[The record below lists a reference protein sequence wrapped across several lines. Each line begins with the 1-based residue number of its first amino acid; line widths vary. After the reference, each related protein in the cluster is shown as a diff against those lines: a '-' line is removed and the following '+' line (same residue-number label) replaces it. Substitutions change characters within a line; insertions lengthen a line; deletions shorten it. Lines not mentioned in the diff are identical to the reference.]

1 MGRGSS
7 GQIGNSGQ
15 RWRTEKKAFGSDG
28 KEIDLSRSPLRYSDD
43 DKTVQGKVRST
54 IEKFEKLRATNKI
67 EFARTVDA
75 NGDIIEDNRGGR
87 GSVKTSVRAL
97 NQADTFT
104 HNHPRSAGVIGG
116 TFSVADIN
124 NFANYGVRVYRAA
137 ASEGTYSISK
147 GKKFDSAGL
156 KNYYKQ
162 VSEAAA
168 NGAKAR
174 NASAKAEYDKV
185 KNSYNAGKAT
195 YQQYESA
202 WSKYNSDITRS
213 NNKMLVD
220 LHNGLIS
227 GQKKYGYTYTLERRK
242 K

>member
-1 MGRGSS
+1 M
-7 GQIGNSGQ
+7 
-15 RWRTEKKAFGSDG
+15 
-28 KEIDLSRSPLRYSDD
+28 
-43 DKTVQGKVRST
+43 
-54 IEKFEKLRATNKI
+54 KFL
-67 EFARTVDA
+67 
-75 NGDIIEDNRGGR
+75 
-87 GSVKTSVRAL
+87 
-97 NQADTFT
+97 
-104 HNHPRSAGVIGG
+104 
-116 TFSVADIN
+116 
-124 NFANYGVRVYRAA
+124 
-137 ASEGTYSISK
+137 ISK